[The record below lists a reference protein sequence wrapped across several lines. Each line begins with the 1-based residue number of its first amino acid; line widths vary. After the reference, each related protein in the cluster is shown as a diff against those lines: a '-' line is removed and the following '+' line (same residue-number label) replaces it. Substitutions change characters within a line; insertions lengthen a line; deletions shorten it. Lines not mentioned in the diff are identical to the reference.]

1 MNDKNKC
8 LHTRTNVHTNA
19 RSRERTFATQEKGRT
34 ISPTPERALKEFP
47 PDALSILTT
56 DKYYNVHLI
65 RNKKAGR
72 ENAGRRE

>member
-34 ISPTPERALKEFP
+34 ISPTPETF
-47 PDALSILTT
+47 S
-56 DKYYNVHLI
+56 
-65 RNKKAGR
+65 
-72 ENAGRRE
+72 RRKTAFSVFDTQQKSRT